1 MNAITLYNAA
11 RWNLNMAHR
20 VERRSTKSEAE
31 RFANKREAERLRAT
45 AKQCLQR
52 LKEMS

>member
-1 MNAITLYNAA
+1 MTPVTLYNAA
-11 RWNLNMAHR
+11 RWNLHMAHR
-20 VERRSTKSEAE
+20 AEKRSTKSETD
-31 RFANKREAERLRAT
+31 RRANKREAERLRAT